1 MKPAL
6 VYGADEFFGLSF
18 CEHLLEEGV
27 NIDVKLE
34 QTSDEKKLMY
44 LEERLMWLGRNQH
57 FRLIEKELEAPY
69 EQVFIQYTGS
79 VPEEALAA
87 GVENKPVILF
97 VYQEQFEEALRAS
110 MEEKGVEL
118 IVLPDLFGPWDVRA
132 EDKQNRDGALFVNDA
147 AAQAAACAVEKDFS
161 ALRFVQRTPY
171 DKVDEIIK
179 EWNRQMSTFFD
190 KK

>member
-44 LEERLMWLGRNQH
+44 LEERLMWLGRNRH

-87 GVENKPVILF
+87 GIENKPVILF
-97 VYQEQFEEALRAS
+97 VYQDQFEEDLRAGI
-110 MEEKGVEL
+110 EEKGVEL
-118 IVLPDLFGPWDVRA
+118 VVLPELFGP
-132 EDKQNRDGALFVNDA
+132 
-147 AAQAAACAVEKDFS
+147 
-161 ALRFVQRTPY
+161 
-171 DKVDEIIK
+171 
-179 EWNRQMSTFFD
+179 
-190 KK
+190 

>member
-44 LEERLMWLGRNQH
+44 LEERLMWLGRNRN
-57 FRLIEKELEAPY
+57 FRLIEKEPEAPY

-87 GVENKPVILF
+87 GNENKPVILF
-97 VYQEQFEEALRAS
+97 VYQDQFEEDLRAS

-118 IVLPDLFGPWDVRA
+118 IVLPELFGPWDIKA

-147 AAQAAACAVEKDFS
+147 AAQAAACAVQKDFS
-161 ALRFVQRTPY
+161 ALQFVKKTSY
-171 DKVDEIIK
+171 EKADEIIE
-179 EWNRQMSTFFD
+179 EWSRQMSTFFD

>member
-44 LEERLMWLGRNQH
+44 LEERLMWLGRNRN
-57 FRLIEKELEAPY
+57 FRLIEKELESSY

-87 GVENKPVILF
+87 GNENKPVILF
-97 VYQEQFEEALRAS
+97 VYQDQFEEDLRAS

-118 IVLPDLFGPWDVRA
+118 IVLPELFGPWDIKA

-147 AAQAAACAVEKDFS
+147 AAQAAACAVQKDFS
-161 ALRFVQRTPY
+161 ALQFVKKTSY
-171 DKVDEIIK
+171 EKADEIIE
-179 EWNRQMSTFFD
+179 EWSRQMSTFFD

>member
-44 LEERLMWLGRNQH
+44 LEERLMWLGRNRH

-87 GVENKPVILF
+87 GI
-97 VYQEQFEEALRAS
+97 
-110 MEEKGVEL
+110 EK
-118 IVLPDLFGPWDVRA
+118 
-132 EDKQNRDGALFVNDA
+132 
-147 AAQAAACAVEKDFS
+147 QACYSVCLSRPIRRGFAGRHRGKG
-161 ALRFVQRTPY
+161 R
-171 DKVDEIIK
+171 
-179 EWNRQMSTFFD
+179 
-190 KK
+190 

>member
-1 MKPAL
+1 M
-6 VYGADEFFGLSF
+6 
-18 CEHLLEEGV
+18 
-27 NIDVKLE
+27 
-34 QTSDEKKLMY
+34 
-44 LEERLMWLGRNQH
+44 
-57 FRLIEKELEAPY
+57 
-69 EQVFIQYTGS
+69 
-79 VPEEALAA
+79 PEEALAA

-97 VYQEQFEEALRAS
+97 VYQEQFEDDLRAG

-161 ALRFVQRTPY
+161 DLQFVQKTPY
-171 DKVDEIIK
+171 DKADEIIE
-179 EWNRQMSTFFD
+179 EWIRQMSTFFD